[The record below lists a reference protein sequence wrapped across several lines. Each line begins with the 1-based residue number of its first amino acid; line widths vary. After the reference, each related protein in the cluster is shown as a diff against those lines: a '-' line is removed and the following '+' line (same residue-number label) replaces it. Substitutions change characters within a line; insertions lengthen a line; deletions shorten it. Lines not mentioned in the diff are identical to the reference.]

1 MKDKFYN
8 GKIKHIDE
16 SNKVIH
22 FEVFSGTNIFSVAGE
37 AIAILADN
45 PQYAAIRFSSNCGSG
60 VERDYVI
67 VAGMTLK
74 NFEEQFSKEEEFSRE
89 KYEEAKELT
98 AGMPQQ
104 ADIAKH
110 ESEILGVKN
119 EILKLEEALAKL
131 RKKEAD
137 LEKQKTELS
146 NDVFKVEQTYWLEE
160 MRKYY
165 ATREEN
171 NIKLITEARVNL
183 ENSCYTK
190 E

>member
-22 FEVFSGTNIFSVAGE
+22 FEAFMGTNIFDVARE

-45 PQYAAIRFSSNCGSG
+45 PQYAAIRFSSTCGSG

-74 NFEEQFSKEEEFSRE
+74 NFEEQFSNEEEFLRE
-89 KYEEAKELT
+89 KYEEAKEQS
-98 AGMPQQ
+98 ARMPQQ

-110 ESEILGVKN
+110 ESEILGVKS
-119 EILKLEEALAKL
+119 EIKKLEEALAEL

-146 NDVFKVEQTYWLEE
+146 NDVLKSEQAYWLEE
-160 MRKYY
+160 MEKYY
-165 ATREEN
+165 AKREEN
-171 NIKLITEARVNL
+171 NIKLISEARINL